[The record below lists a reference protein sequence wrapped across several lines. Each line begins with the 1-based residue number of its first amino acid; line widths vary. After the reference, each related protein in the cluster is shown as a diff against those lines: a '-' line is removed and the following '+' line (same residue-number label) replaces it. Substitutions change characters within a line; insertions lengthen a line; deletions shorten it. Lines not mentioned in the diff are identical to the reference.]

1 MESIT
6 IANYGCKNYFKSIG
20 STSKK
25 DSSLITSANQ
35 SAYVDGRFISGS
47 GRLISDLLEISDTL
61 KLDGL
66 LATIDIQKAFDSV
79 DHAFKI
85 STLERYGFGN
95 RFVTWVNILLK
106 NQESC
111 IINGGN
117 TTKYFKLE
125 KGTRQGDPISA
136 CLFILVLEIFFLC
149 IKENKNIKGLNIFN
163 HIFLYTAYADDT
175 TFFLKDKESL
185 TEVIKRF
192 DIFSSFSGLKP
203 NQSKC
208 EVAGIGALK
217 GAKMA
222 LCGMKCI
229 DLRLNT
235 VKTLGIH
242 FSYNKKSEND
252 EDFLKQITSIE
263 KVLKLLRM
271 RNLTLEG
278 KVTGFKALAISKIV
292 HLALITNIPTST
304 MKELNKIQKEFI

>member
-1 MESIT
+1 M
-6 IANYGCKNYFKSIG
+6 K
-20 STSKK
+20 KK
-25 DSSLITSANQ
+25 DKDKRYIQNWRPLTLLNTDVKSLSKTLIQRLKKTFSFLISANQ
-35 SAYVDGRFISGS
+35 SAYVDGRFISKDGK
-47 GRLISDLLEISDTL
+47 LISDLLEISDTL

-95 RFVTWVNILLK
+95 RFVRWVKILLK

-175 TFFLKDKESL
+175 TFFLKGKESL
-185 TEVIKRF
+185 IEVMKAF
-192 DIFSSFSGLKP
+192 DIFS
-203 NQSKC
+203 
-208 EVAGIGALK
+208 
-217 GAKMA
+217 
-222 LCGMKCI
+222 
-229 DLRLNT
+229 
-235 VKTLGIH
+235 
-242 FSYNKKSEND
+242 
-252 EDFLKQITSIE
+252 
-263 KVLKLLRM
+263 
-271 RNLTLEG
+271 
-278 KVTGFKALAISKIV
+278 
-292 HLALITNIPTST
+292 
-304 MKELNKIQKEFI
+304 

>member
-95 RFVTWVNILLK
+95 RFVTWVKILLK

-125 KGTRQGDPISA
+125 KGTGQGDPISA
-136 CLFILVLEIFFLC
+136 YLFILVLEILFLC
-149 IKENKNIKGLNIFN
+149 IENKNIKGLNIFN
-163 HIFLYTAYADDT
+163 HIFLYIAYADDT

-185 TEVIKRF
+185 IEVMKAF

-203 NQSKC
+203 NKSKC

-217 GAKMA
+217 EAENG
-222 LCGMKCI
+222 
-229 DLRLNT
+229 
-235 VKTLGIH
+235 TLW
-242 FSYNKKSEND
+242 YE
-252 EDFLKQITSIE
+252 
-263 KVLKLLRM
+263 M
-271 RNLTLEG
+271 Y
-278 KVTGFKALAISKIV
+278 
-292 HLALITNIPTST
+292 
-304 MKELNKIQKEFI
+304 